1 VAKKLH
7 LAQNSALNVA
17 KSFDGGNKKMKKNFK
32 FYAIIWAIM
41 LALFNVIVFVV
52 PVIKDGS
59 FWAAYA
65 FVTVAFIGQLACA
78 YFAFKAE
85 NLQKMF
91 YNVPLIKISYSG
103 LITML
108 VFASI
113 FMAIPFLPAWIAIV
127 VCALILALNAISIV
141 KASKAAELV
150 EEVDQKVKVKTFFIK
165 SLTVDADTLMARATT
180 EEIKAECKKVY
191 EAVRYSDPMSNDAL
205 ATVES
210 EITVKF
216 AKLTEAVASA
226 DAEQVKELANEVVI
240 LIGDRNKK
248 CKLLK

>member
-1 VAKKLH
+1 
-7 LAQNSALNVA
+7 
-17 KSFDGGNKKMKKNFK
+17 
-32 FYAIIWAIM
+32 
-41 LALFNVIVFVV
+41 
-52 PVIKDGS
+52 
-59 FWAAYA
+59 
-65 FVTVAFIGQLACA
+65 
-78 YFAFKAE
+78 
-85 NLQKMF
+85 
-91 YNVPLIKISYSG
+91 
-103 LITML
+103 ML